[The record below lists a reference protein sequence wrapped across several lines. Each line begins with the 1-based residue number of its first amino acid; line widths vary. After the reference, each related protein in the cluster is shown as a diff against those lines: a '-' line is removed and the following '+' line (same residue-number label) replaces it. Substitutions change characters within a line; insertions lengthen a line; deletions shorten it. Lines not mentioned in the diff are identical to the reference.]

1 MLATTPFFTSSLRRL
16 CEALNDSETP
26 KGVSAPPTA
35 SGWGTS
41 AVCGDQTAARF
52 SAVWGHS
59 AVWSDKAG
67 GSTGAL
73 AATNVS
79 SPESI
84 GIAIHVEK

>member
-1 MLATTPFFTSSLRRL
+1 MRSAERLRDAQGRVG
-16 CEALNDSETP
+16 AAN
-26 KGVSAPPTA
+26 SA
-35 SGWGTS
+35 GWGTS
-41 AVCGDQTAARF
+41 AVCGDQTAALF

-67 GSTGAL
+67 GSTGAP
-73 AATNVS
+73 AAANVS